1 MCISVIQL
9 RLTKIRWEFKYKM
22 SHIFTSGREIKRD
35 DNLPIKN
42 MITFKLKIKFLF
54 KITKKCTATQHQP
67 SFLETFPL
75 VLTNPT
81 GCNFPSTRYQLRGVS
96 EFFHKEIKIRLRS
109 LRVGWPPRLHHLG
122 PESLRDGWETKEM
135 LECDWRPAGRQGCS
149 PSSAAETCAS
159 HRRSELS
166 RQSPTCDCLQHL
178 PGVSQH
184 LYTFCLATQ
193 YLFQGRGRKYYF
205 SKRKKKKLQ
214 DLKPGSPHRARCC
227 PATLVFF
234 FFKDEAARSSKW
246 SHCLGSQHWSWTES
260 LLQGPPHH
268 GGQAPQ
274 PTTHLCS
281 LFSDHHRWSQRDRG

>member
-135 LECDWRPAGRQGCS
+135 LECDWCPAGRQGCS

-234 FFKDEAARSSKW
+234 FF
-246 SHCLGSQHWSWTES
+246 
-260 LLQGPPHH
+260 
-268 GGQAPQ
+268 
-274 PTTHLCS
+274 
-281 LFSDHHRWSQRDRG
+281 